1 MAVLKTVGVGVFA
14 ILAFYLT
21 WWMCVTLATSS
32 LLYLTSLDATPLSA
46 AIWGG
51 AVLLLAAVLYYIFYP
66 EGQKLRSDVLK
77 APGSKAPPAAARERP
92 PAWQTARERAKLE
105 VIGAGGAVP
114 ADAVALTDWSERDA
128 PGAVLRYK
136 G

>member
-14 ILAFYLT
+14 MLAFYLT

-66 EGQKLRSDVLK
+66 EGQTAAEGV
-77 APGSKAPPAAARERP
+77 AARGKSP
-92 PAWQTARERAKLE
+92 NIDAKK
-105 VIGAGGAVP
+105 IA
-114 ADAVALTDWSERDA
+114 
-128 PGAVLRYK
+128 
-136 G
+136 